1 MREQVEQGRR
11 LSVVGD
17 TPAEVPD
24 TGAPITS
31 FSGRWRGLS
40 NFAPSRIVVDGTVYK
55 SVEQAFQAAKTLDP
69 RERHA
74 IMTAHTPAEVKRL
87 GRRATLRAG
96 WDSERVEVMRRCL
109 RAKFALPGF
118 RELLLSTGDRRLV
131 EGNHWHDNDW
141 GRCACRRCGSVPAK
155 NLLGKLLMEIRAEIG
170 EDTARGHRDSKS
182 SSSMSS

>member
-1 MREQVEQGRR
+1 MKTTETG
-11 LSVVGD
+11 
-17 TPAEVPD
+17 TAAEVPD
-24 TGAPITS
+24 DDTPITS

-40 NFAPSRIVVDGTVYK
+40 NFVPSHIVVDGTVYK

-109 RAKFALPGF
+109 RVKFALPGF
-118 RELLLSTGDRRLV
+118 GELLLSTGDRRLV

-141 GRCACRRCGSVPAK
+141 GRCSCRRCAAVPAK
-155 NLLGKLLMEIRAEIG
+155 NLLGRLLMEIRGEIQAA
-170 EDTARGHRDSKS
+170 TARGRQVCGVS
-182 SSSMSS
+182 SSTSSQREREPR